1 VTCKSGP
8 NFSQEKTKRSIA
20 PRERVEWEKVEKGGK
35 KTIEED
41 RNLDNE
47 NIGSGMARVDFQP
60 HQPQ

>member
-1 VTCKSGP
+1 V
-8 NFSQEKTKRSIA
+8 QERAKFQSRENKKKHSTKG
-20 PRERVEWEKVEKGGK
+20 EGGMGKGGKRGK